1 MHVGTVFSQADSGID
16 ADAIRRWALRAE
28 AAGFHH
34 LMAYDHILGATL
46 EKLGPGPFGIFPT
59 PAYTIDHTFH
69 ELLTLFSHL
78 AGVTSTIEFV
88 SSVIVVPQ
96 RQAPL
101 VAKQIATVDRLSNQR
116 LHVAMGVGW
125 NRDEYE
131 ALGVDFSQRT
141 AIVEEQFEVIR
152 RLLTE
157 PVVHFEGR
165 FHVLDGVGINP
176 LPDRRIPLWMGSGAA
191 EPVLQRVARVADG
204 WMPLLIAGMDELAM
218 GDSVRRLH
226 QICEDNGRDPST
238 MPIWGKLYIDG
249 TDSWKPEAAT
259 AAELDYDYLTVGF
272 NRVAIPDRT
281 HDEHLDLVI
290 DTIDD
295 IKAFIGQ
302 PPHTERP

>member
-1 MHVGTVFSQADSGID
+1 MHVGTVFSQADSGND
-16 ADAIRRWALRAE
+16 PVAIRAWAQRAE

-34 LMAYDHILGATL
+34 IMAYDHILGATSD
-46 EKLGPGPFGIFPT
+46 KLGPGPFGIFPT

-69 ELLTLFSHL
+69 EILTLFSHL

-88 SSVIVVPQ
+88 SSVIVLPQ

-101 VAKQIATVDRLSNQR
+101 VAKQIATVDRLSGQR
-116 LHVAMGVGW
+116 LNVAMGVGW
-125 NRDEYE
+125 NRAEYE
-131 ALGVDFSQRT
+131 ALGVDFSKRT
-141 AIVEEQFEVIR
+141 AIIEEQFEVIR
-152 RLLTE
+152 QLLSK
-157 PVVHFEGR
+157 PVVHFDGQ
-165 FHVLDGVGINP
+165 FHQLDRVGINP

-218 GDSVRRLH
+218 GDSVRRLR

-238 MPIWGKLYIDG
+238 MPIWGKLYLDG

-259 AAELDYDYLTVGF
+259 AAELGYEYLTVGF
-272 NRVAIPDRT
+272 NRVQVPGRT

-290 DTIDD
+290 DTTAE
-295 IKAFIGQ
+295 IKAFIGIA
-302 PPHTERP
+302 